1 MRKHRLI
8 SLLVACLVVTLLTI
22 PAFSQQNPA
31 NSASRDEQVPIIRV
45 ETPQSNETSI
55 NGVVQAVDSVT
66 NSLAVQ
72 YYDYESG
79 QEKGIEI
86 TVNKDTKIGNV
97 SSLTDIKRGDK
108 ANVTY
113 TVSNAGNIAKSMW
126 VEKGKEPVE
135 EPAEAVADYE

>member
-1 MRKHRLI
+1 MQKHRVI
-8 SLLVACLVVTLLTI
+8 SLLVACLVVTLFTM
-22 PAFSQQNPA
+22 PVFSQQNPA

-86 TVNKDTKIGNV
+86 AVNKDTKIGNV
-97 SSLTDIKRGDK
+97 SSLADIKRGDK

-113 TVSNAGNIAKSMW
+113 AVRMDPFVSGAWGRN
-126 VEKGKEPVE
+126 
-135 EPAEAVADYE
+135 